1 MTGSLQIKKDYYY
14 AVINLYNDG
23 GERKPKWIS
32 TGLEAKSGN
41 KRKAE
46 VFLRQKLAEFEQGY
60 VISSDTLFS
69 DYVEYWLKRKKGK
82 VEELTLDGYRK
93 LAKIRVIPYFKE
105 KKIKL
110 INMSRHELQSFFD
123 KIIYDGK
130 LDGSGDYSP
139 NSLRKVRNI
148 VNQTLDLAV
157 KEDLIPFNPCM
168 SIDLP
173 KMERFESSYY
183 SSEQIKTLF
192 NAIQGDVLENLIKIT
207 TLYGLRRSEVLGIK
221 WSCIDFEGN
230 KLIIKHT
237 VVQSGKIYRK
247 DNTKNQ
253 SSRRAFALSQEARDI
268 FMDIKREEKHN
279 RLMFKGG
286 YIEND
291 YVFKWPNGDPIKPD
305 YVSGHFNTI
314 LKKNNLP
321 HIRFHELRHS
331 CASMLLNS
339 GFTLKDV
346 QEYMGHAD
354 IQMTANIYGHMDP
367 SRRIALTA
375 NLAHNIFS
383 EKNNA
388 AEREVISV

>member
-1 MTGSLQIKKDYYY
+1 M
-14 AVINLYNDG
+14 
-23 GERKPKWIS
+23 
-32 TGLEAKSGN
+32 
-41 KRKAE
+41 RKAYVSILALLFAITLVGCGATSEKGNE
-46 VFLRQKLAEFEQGY
+46 VA
-60 VISSDTLFS
+60 
-69 DYVEYWLKRKKGK
+69 
-82 VEELTLDGYRK
+82 
-93 LAKIRVIPYFKE
+93 
-105 KKIKL
+105 
-110 INMSRHELQSFFD
+110 
-123 KIIYDGK
+123 
-130 LDGSGDYSP
+130 
-139 NSLRKVRNI
+139 
-148 VNQTLDLAV
+148 VN
-157 KEDLIPFNPCM
+157 
-168 SIDLP
+168 
-173 KMERFESSYY
+173 
-183 SSEQIKTLF
+183 
-192 NAIQGDVLENLIKIT
+192 
-207 TLYGLRRSEVLGIK
+207 
-221 WSCIDFEGN
+221 
-230 KLIIKHT
+230 T
-237 VVQSGKIYRK
+237 VN
-247 DNTKNQ
+247 NTN
-253 SSRRAFALSQEARDI
+253 
-268 FMDIKREEKHN
+268 KREEKHN

-305 YVSGHFNTI
+305 YVSGHFNSI